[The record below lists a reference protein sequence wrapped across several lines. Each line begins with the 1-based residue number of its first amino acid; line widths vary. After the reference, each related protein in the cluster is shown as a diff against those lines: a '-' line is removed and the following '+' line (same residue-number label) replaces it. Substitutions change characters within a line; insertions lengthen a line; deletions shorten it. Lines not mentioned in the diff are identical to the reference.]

1 MSKNISYFIL
11 IIIIGTLLGAFIGK
25 AVSKVFPN
33 DSTVKEMLAVEITPG
48 LKPTTIDLGI
58 VEITFGSVIKMNIT
72 AVLGLLITAV
82 IFRKLILWKRT
93 VFLFC
98 Y

>member
-82 IFRKLILWKRT
+82 IFRKLIL
-93 VFLFC
+93 
-98 Y
+98 